1 MNFSSRDSSERI
13 PSGKIPYT
21 LQNDLMFH
29 KVMHHSEKALTFLI
43 SAVKGIPM
51 ETIRSVKLLNPVD
64 YDVFDSKELI
74 LDVLVE
80 LNNLELLDIELQI
93 YTDTDWIM
101 RSLLYLGRTF
111 DSIGFGDAYN
121 LLKPTTLVCIMGYTL
136 FPDTAEF
143 YACYELRNKRNGLP
157 YTSNFQLN
165 VLDLTQVELA
175 TQDDISHGLKDWA
188 DLFNAETWE
197 ELYTLT
203 RKNDVFK
210 EVYEIMRAL
219 NTIPQEKTL
228 FEARRRWLEVHNSVI
243 SNLEKAQAERD
254 AANAE
259 RDAALS
265 SLHAEQQKVAELE
278 ATKAELEARIREL
291 TAAAGSDS

>member
-1 MNFSSRDSSERI
+1 
-13 PSGKIPYT
+13 
-21 LQNDLMFH
+21 
-29 KVMHHSEKALTFLI
+29 
-43 SAVKGIPM
+43 
-51 ETIRSVKLLNPVD
+51 
-64 YDVFDSKELI
+64 
-74 LDVLVE
+74 
-80 LNNLELLDIELQI
+80 
-93 YTDTDWIM
+93 
-101 RSLLYLGRTF
+101 
-111 DSIGFGDAYN
+111 
-121 LLKPTTLVCIMGYTL
+121 MGYTL

-254 AANAE
+254 AA
-259 RDAALS
+259 LS

-291 TAAAGSDS
+291 TAASAGSDS